1 MWKTHK
7 LKKSSHFADRP
18 PHRQEEF
25 PHKRTIN
32 SDIRLRIIA
41 EQPSIDLPLSTFDLR
56 QSRSEPLWHR
66 PRTMARFS
74 DGPSTHAQR
83 GSHRRTARRPDRQ
96 TARLRETTHETP
108 TRFGLAWP
116 SAIPEI
122 LWGEQEKETE
132 LELER
137 VMKTHPT
144 ANGRILSRSIT
155 K

>member
-1 MWKTHK
+1 M
-7 LKKSSHFADRP
+7 
-18 PHRQEEF
+18 
-25 PHKRTIN
+25 
-32 SDIRLRIIA
+32 
-41 EQPSIDLPLSTFDLR
+41 
-56 QSRSEPLWHR
+56 
-66 PRTMARFS
+66 
-74 DGPSTHAQR
+74 
-83 GSHRRTARRPDRQ
+83 
-96 TARLRETTHETP
+96 HETP